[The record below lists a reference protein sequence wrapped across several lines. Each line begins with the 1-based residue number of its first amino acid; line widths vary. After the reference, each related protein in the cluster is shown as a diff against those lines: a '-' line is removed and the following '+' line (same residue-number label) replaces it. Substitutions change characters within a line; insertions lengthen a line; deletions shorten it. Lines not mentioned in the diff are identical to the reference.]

1 MNRTLKKAL
10 ANTQVPLIIA
20 HQSRKITD
28 VLLRRYK
35 DEKAGTSLLINAT
48 VQPFSPITGNK
59 LVPEVERTI
68 RVSAADI
75 KDLVPF
81 AENKEGGFVYRTTS
95 EIAAVLNAEGKGSK
109 VFCTVTSSEIPVKI
123 NQQVLAAA
131 VAADAALD
139 DEEDPNGDGM
149 ADPTDADFDNTGEDD
164 DSGFQ
169 ADEDFAT
176 GETGDMDSTG
186 DAGIGE
192 EDAAVPPHAEPDG
205 DEDAGLPS
213 DGDADNAAV
222 NGLSDADFNVG
233 GDDTGVDAGTG
244 DVPGAGD
251 AAMGDDSMPGN
262 DTLTGD
268 AAEQD
273 ALTDI
278 DSINNHQQNDT
289 SLASYRVDLLEE
301 TASTKE
307 TEFHLILAGD
317 EGKEV
322 YYVMANHQPVAVAQ
336 KSSATDGVKKIFL
349 NTAKFAHAF
358 HDAVATDGLTSEVMA
373 DFGIEPIRIEIN
385 ANAVMASQIE
395 TAKKEEAAKFEAK
408 ANDLRDVMSQSI
420 SIAAMALNK
429 GFFKDTPN
437 PLRAGLCEVLAA
449 NNVRNPE
456 RLVDSVFEKHG
467 EDYHRLMLEHASK
480 LSNDSDET
488 RNSVA
493 KLVEEASYQPIAR
506 ATVGDR
512 VIDRVV
518 NGNTAKSTVTASIVE
533 ETASVR
539 PAAIGDDVTQLR
551 QKLGLGNKR
560 RAF

>member
-95 EIAAVLNAEGKGSK
+95 EIASILNAEAKGTN
-109 VFCTVTSSEIPVKI
+109 VFCAVTSSEIPVKI

-139 DEEDPNGDGM
+139 EEDPNGDGM
-149 ADPTDADFDNTGEDD
+149 AEPTDADFDNTGMDD

-176 GETGDMDSTG
+176 GETGDMDAMNSGT
-186 DAGIGE
+186 GE
-192 EDAAVPPHAEPDG
+192 EDAAHVEPDG
-205 DEDAGLPS
+205 DEAVPPA
-213 DGDADNAAV
+213 DADAAAL

-233 GDDTGVDAGTG
+233 DDVGTDAVPPADAVPGADAGTG
-244 DVPGAGD
+244 EDT
-251 AAMGDDSMPGN
+251 MPGN

-268 AAEQD
+268 AAETD

-278 DSINNHQQNDT
+278 DSINTHNTNDT

-301 TASTKE
+301 VASIKE
-307 TEFHLILAGD
+307 TVLHLVLAGD

-322 YYVMANHQPVAVAQ
+322 YYVMANHQPVAVAMRD
-336 KSSATDGVKKIFL
+336 KASDGVKKVFL
-349 NTAKFAHAF
+349 NTARFNLAF
-358 HDAVATDGLTSEVMA
+358 QDAVASDGLTSEVMA

-385 ANAVMASQIE
+385 ANAVMASEIE
-395 TAKKEEAAKFEAK
+395 AAKKEEAAKFEAK

-429 GFFKDTPN
+429 GFFKDTVN
-437 PLRAGLCEVLAA
+437 PLRAGLCEALAA
-449 NNVRNPE
+449 NNIRNPE
-456 RLVDSVFEKHG
+456 HLVDGVFEKHG

-488 RNSVA
+488 RNSMA
-493 KLVEEASYQPIAR
+493 RLIEEASYQPVAK
-506 ATVGDR
+506 TGTSER

-533 ETASVR
+533 ETAFVATAS
-539 PAAIGDDVTQLR
+539 GDEVTQLR